1 MPGLWN
7 KILGALMQNE
17 RNTLVQEVNLILD
30 DLRKITDLGIYIPD
44 SLYLTKIDIVEN
56 DAFNTYLSFDFV

>member
-1 MPGLWN
+1 
-7 KILGALMQNE
+7 MQNE

-44 SLYLTKIDIVEN
+44 SLYLTKTDIVEN
-56 DAFNTYLSFDFV
+56 DAFNMYLSFDFV

>member
-1 MPGLWN
+1 
-7 KILGALMQNE
+7 MQNE